1 MLKKHTEKLM
11 IIALKLI
18 NEADIGFILK
28 SLILCRHRDE
38 VALYKYAPQ
47 LKPPLR
53 SMGNFIV
60 PHSKIWLFLNE
71 VWHENC
77 QI

>member
-1 MLKKHTEKLM
+1 MLKKHAEKLM
-11 IIALKLI
+11 IIALKPI
-18 NEADIGFILK
+18 NEADVGFVLK

-38 VALYKYAPQ
+38 VVLYKCASG
-47 LKPPLR
+47 LKPPLL

-60 PHSKIWLFLNE
+60 PRSKKWLFLNE
-71 VWHENC
+71 VWHENR